1 MFVKREEK
9 NVTDLFIRHFSFWPH
24 LSDAEKEL
32 LNAHT
37 HAVHY
42 EKGAQVHR
50 GPFDC
55 IGVLLIKKGQLRV
68 YTLSEDG
75 RDVTLYRLFPDDIG
89 ILSAACTLDS
99 VTFDVYIDAEED
111 TEALLTDAPAFR
123 KLSDGNI
130 YVRCYAYELA
140 SKRLSD
146 MLWKLQQVLFLSADR
161 RFAIFLLEESRERK
175 SDTVHLTHEQMARYM
190 GTARE
195 VVTRLIKYF
204 NQEGWT
210 RTGRGCLQ
218 IVDRDALKELAGP
231 Y

>member
-1 MFVKREEK
+1 M
-9 NVTDLFIRHFSFWPH
+9 
-24 LSDAEKEL
+24 
-32 LNAHT
+32 
-37 HAVHY
+37 
-42 EKGAQVHR
+42 
-50 GPFDC
+50 
-55 IGVLLIKKGQLRV
+55 
-68 YTLSEDG
+68 
-75 RDVTLYRLFPDDIG
+75 TLYRLFPDDIG

-99 VTFDVYIDAEED
+99 VTFEVYIDAEED
-111 TEALLTDAPAFR
+111 TEALLTDASAFR

-218 IVDRDALKELAGP
+218 IVNRDALKELAGP